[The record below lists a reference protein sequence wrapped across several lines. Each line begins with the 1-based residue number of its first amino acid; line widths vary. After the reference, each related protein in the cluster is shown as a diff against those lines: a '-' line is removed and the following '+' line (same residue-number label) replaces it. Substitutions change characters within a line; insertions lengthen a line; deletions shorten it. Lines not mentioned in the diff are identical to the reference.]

1 MKKILSLF
9 LAFTLTMG
17 TISLASCGKQ
27 NDDSVPPFSSDSE
40 QEVKTFTITFKQ
52 NDQVDIVK
60 TVEEGKDLTDIPTP
74 AAKTGYTVTWDTAAE
89 ALKNV
94 TKNLTVN
101 AVETPKTYTVTY
113 DANGGTMAVSS
124 FQATYDSSFTLATP
138 TREGYI
144 FTGWTYNGNAV
155 AASKWKI
162 DAENIVLVANWVE
175 ATKYT
180 VTYRQDGQPD
190 QVFTVEEGKTAD
202 TTGLKDP
209 APVVGYN
216 VSWQTVDLTNVTQD
230 ITVGVVAVPK
240 TYTVTY
246 DAGEGEVTPT
256 SFTATYDAEFTLA
269 TPTREG
275 YKFTGWTYNGNAITA
290 TAWNIDAENIVLVAG
305 WEEVVVNTYTI
316 TFKQDGQ
323 PDQVFTVEEGE
334 TADITG
340 LKDPAPVTGY
350 NVSWQTVDL
359 TNVTQ
364 DITVSVVAVPK
375 TYTVTYDAGE
385 GEVTPA
391 TFDVTYGATFTL
403 ATPTREGYKFTG
415 WTYNGN
421 AITATAWNI
430 DAENI
435 VLVAGWEA
443 LNICS
448 ITFVQD
454 GQPNKEFK
462 VEAGQTFT
470 AIPDPVQVA
479 GYNVKWNEADLAKLE
494 NAVTGNIIVN
504 AVIEA
509 KSYTVTLQAGENG
522 SVTQTSYTFTYGKD
536 YNLEAFATPNAGYKL
551 KDWKMGDTAI
561 PTKGTWSLD
570 QANLVL
576 TANFVGKTYTITLD
590 PTGGTLPEGQDGT
603 ITLTYGAAYKL
614 PSLPNR
620 TAGNNG
626 DSEEF
631 DGWYYKY
638 SGGSVGINTE
648 GVWTYDFAENITLYA
663 KWHDG
668 YTKNY

>member
-230 ITVGVVAVPK
+230 ITVG
-240 TYTVTY
+240 
-246 DAGEGEVTPT
+246 
-256 SFTATYDAEFTLA
+256 
-269 TPTREG
+269 
-275 YKFTGWTYNGNAITA
+275 
-290 TAWNIDAENIVLVAG
+290 
-305 WEEVVVNTYTI
+305 
-316 TFKQDGQ
+316 
-323 PDQVFTVEEGE
+323 
-334 TADITG
+334 
-340 LKDPAPVTGY
+340 
-350 NVSWQTVDL
+350 
-359 TNVTQ
+359 
-364 DITVSVVAVPK
+364 VVAVPK